1 MAECQ
6 RFKAREGGV
15 KYIQSMA
22 SPVSGRRAR
31 LALWLALAVDILQ
44 WALIPLFAEG
54 FLSWLN
60 DAVDVATAG
69 AMTSL
74 LGWHLVF
81 LPSFIGELV
90 PLANLAPTWTA
101 AVLWVTRRSR
111 QEDELP
117 SDGEVRPTDRDMAIF
132 TRPPFAKR
140 GGETKQ

>member
-1 MAECQ
+1 M
-6 RFKAREGGV
+6 
-15 KYIQSMA
+15 KYIRSMA
-22 SPVSGRRAR
+22 RTCTGRRAR

-54 FLSWLN
+54 FLSWFN
-60 DAVDVATAG
+60 DVVDVAAAV

-81 LPSFIGELV
+81 LPSFMGELV

-111 QEDELP
+111 REDGLP
-117 SDGEVRPTDRDMAIF
+117 GDGDVLPARRGMAVP
-132 TRPPFAKR
+132 TRPSLARR
-140 GGETKQ
+140 GRAAS